1 MSTDSLPTDSLDR
14 FRALLERSDA
24 ALVLAV
30 MAGFYLLFLGI
41 GAILNYDL
49 AGLIS
54 ILGQVTF
61 FTTVYALVVLALNLH
76 WGYAGLFNIG
86 IAGFMA
92 VGVYTM
98 AMLTAPPT
106 ASPPGLGLPLAVG
119 VVGGMVAAALVGLL
133 TAMPALRLR
142 ADYLAIVTVA
152 ISEIIRL
159 TYNSPAFSTFTLP
172 GGIALGTGGASGIG
186 TFPSNPVRGIY
197 YVNPASASSGTTPI
211 GAAVFGFFENTLGIF
226 RSAVIVDLTYG
237 LVLVVIVFLVYT
249 LLARVGNSPFGRVLK
264 AIREDEVVAKSLGK
278 DTNRFKIKTFMLG
291 CALMGLAGVVWQG
304 FGTGAVYPQAFRP
317 ELTFYIFIAVI
328 IGGAGSNTGSVLGG
342 AVFANLLFLLPQYL
356 PNIIEQTFAI
366 QASPNTF
373 IAAVTP
379 IAAGEIA
386 PLLGYVL
393 NQRLPALR
401 FVFVGVLL
409 VYLMQNRPEGLLGHR
424 TETAAAVDLTE
435 NHRSG
440 AGPEQTPDASG
451 VADGEGGIDDE

>member
-1 MSTDSLPTDSLDR
+1 
-14 FRALLERSDA
+14 
-24 ALVLAV
+24 
-30 MAGFYLLFLGI
+30 
-41 GAILNYDL
+41 
-49 AGLIS
+49 
-54 ILGQVTF
+54 
-61 FTTVYALVVLALNLH
+61 
-76 WGYAGLFNIG
+76 
-86 IAGFMA
+86 
-92 VGVYTM
+92 
-98 AMLTAPPT
+98 
-106 ASPPGLGLPLAVG
+106 
-119 VVGGMVAAALVGLL
+119 
-133 TAMPALRLR
+133 
-142 ADYLAIVTVA
+142 
-152 ISEIIRL
+152 
-159 TYNSPAFSTFTLP
+159 
-172 GGIALGTGGASGIG
+172 
-186 TFPSNPVRGIY
+186 
-197 YVNPASASSGTTPI
+197 
-211 GAAVFGFFENTLGIF
+211 
-226 RSAVIVDLTYG
+226 
-237 LVLVVIVFLVYT
+237 
-249 LLARVGNSPFGRVLK
+249 
-264 AIREDEVVAKSLGK
+264 
-278 DTNRFKIKTFMLG
+278 MLG

-373 IAAVTP
+373 VAAVTP
-379 IAAGEIA
+379 ITAGEIA

>member
-1 MSTDSLPTDSLDR
+1 MSTDQFQTGRLKQLRD
-14 FRALLERSDA
+14 LLERSDA
-24 ALVLAV
+24 ALVLTA
-30 MAGFYLLFLGI
+30 MAGFYLFFLGI
-41 GAILNYDL
+41 GAILNYNL

-61 FTTVYALVVLALNLH
+61 FTAVYALVVLALNLQ

-106 ASPPGLGLPLAVG
+106 GSPPGLGLPLAVG
-119 VVGGMVAAALVGLL
+119 VVGGMVAAALIGFV
-133 TAMPALRLR
+133 TALPALRLR

-172 GGIALGTGGASGIG
+172 GGIDLGTGGASGIG
-186 TFPSNPVRGIY
+186 NFPSNPVRAIY
-197 YVNPASASSGTTPI
+197 YADPSSAASGTTPI
-211 GAAVFGFFENTLGIF
+211 GAAVFGVFEAVGVF

-237 LVLVVIVFLVYT
+237 LVLVVVVFLVYI
-249 LLARVGNSPFGRVLK
+249 LLSRVGNSPFGRVLK
-264 AIREDEVVAKSLGK
+264 AIREDEIVAKSLGK

-366 QASPNTF
+366 QASPNNF
-373 IAAVTP
+373 IAAIAP

-386 PLLGYVL
+386 PLLGYIL

-424 TETAAAVDLTE
+424 TETAAAVDLSEGHTP
-435 NHRSG
+435 G
-440 AGPEQTPDASG
+440 AATQPDPTAP
-451 VADGEGGIDDE
+451 DEPGGSDDE

>member
-1 MSTDSLPTDSLDR
+1 MNTDR
-14 FRALLERSDA
+14 FHSDRLDSFRELLERSDA
-24 ALVLAV
+24 ALVLTA
-30 MAGFYLLFLGI
+30 MAAFYLLFLGI
-41 GAILNYDL
+41 GAVLNYNL
-49 AGLIS
+49 AGIIS

-61 FTTVYALVVLALNLH
+61 FTAVYALVVLALNLH

-106 ASPPGLGLPLAVG
+106 GSPPGLGLPISVG
-119 VVGGMVAAALVGLL
+119 IVGGMVAAALIGLV
-133 TAMPALRLR
+133 TALPALRLR

-172 GGIALGTGGASGIG
+172 GGIALGTGGANGIG
-186 TFPSNPVRGIY
+186 NFPSNPVRAIY
-197 YVNPASASSGTTPI
+197 YVDPESAASGTTPI
-211 GAAVFGFFENTLGIF
+211 GTAVFVFFENTLGVF

-237 LVLVVIVFLVYT
+237 LVLAVVVLLVYV

-264 AIREDEVVAKSLGK
+264 AIREDEIVAKSLGK
-278 DTNRFKIKTFMLG
+278 DTDRFKIKTFMLG
-291 CALMGLAGVVWQG
+291 CALMGLAGVLWQG

-366 QASPNTF
+366 QANPNTF
-373 IAAVTP
+373 IAAVGP
-379 IAAGEIA
+379 IAAGEIT

-401 FVFVGVLL
+401 FVFVGILL

-424 TETAAAVDLTE
+424 TETAAAVDLSDGHTP
-435 NHRSG
+435 R
-440 AGPEQTPDASG
+440 AGSQSDPTPPAASDPGG
-451 VADGEGGIDDE
+451 VEDE

>member
-1 MSTDSLPTDSLDR
+1 MSSDQFQTGRLTQ
-14 FRALLERSDA
+14 FRELLKRSDA
-24 ALVLAV
+24 ALVLTA
-30 MAGFYLLFLGI
+30 MAAFYLLFFVVGT
-41 GAILNYDL
+41 ILNYDI

-54 ILGQVTF
+54 VLGQVTF
-61 FTTVYALVVLALNLH
+61 FTAVYALIVLALNLH

-106 ASPPGLGLPLAVG
+106 GSPPGLGLPVAVG
-119 VVGGMVAAALVGLL
+119 IVGGMFAAALVGLV
-133 TAMPALRLR
+133 TALPALRLR

-172 GGIALGTGGASGIG
+172 GGITLGTGGASGIG
-186 TFPSNPVRGIY
+186 DFPSNPLRAIY
-197 YVNPASASSGTTPI
+197 YVDPSSAASETTPI
-211 GAAVFGFFENTLGIF
+211 GTAIFGFFESVFGVV
-226 RSAVIVDLTYG
+226 RSAVIVELTYG
-237 LVLVVIVFLVYT
+237 LVLAVIVFLVYT

-291 CALMGLAGVVWQG
+291 CALMGLAGVLWQG

-317 ELTFYIFIAVI
+317 QLTFYIFIAVI
-328 IGGAGSNTGSVLGG
+328 IGGAGSNTGSILGG

-356 PNIIEQTFAI
+356 PNIIEQTVSI
-366 QASPNTF
+366 QAEPNNF
-373 IAAVTP
+373 VAAIGP
-379 IAAGEIA
+379 IVAGEIA
-386 PLLGYVL
+386 PLLGYML

-409 VYLMQNRPEGLLGHR
+409 VYLVQNRPEGLLGHR
-424 TETAAAVDLTE
+424 TETAAAVNLNRGHTGSDLT
-435 NHRSG
+435 
-440 AGPEQTPDASG
+440 GPEGG
-451 VADGEGGIDDE
+451 VDDE

>member
-1 MSTDSLPTDSLDR
+1 MNTDHLPTERFDR
-14 FRALLERSDA
+14 FRGLLERSDA
-24 ALVLAV
+24 VLILTT
-30 MAGFYLLFLGI
+30 MAAFYLLFVGI
-41 GAILNYDL
+41 GAILNYDV

-61 FTTVYALVVLALNLH
+61 FTTVYALIVLALNLH

-106 ASPPGLGLPLAVG
+106 GSPPGLGLPISVG
-119 VVGGMVAAALVGLL
+119 IIGGMLAAALVGLV
-133 TAMPALRLR
+133 TALPALRLR

-172 GGIALGTGGASGIG
+172 GGITLGTGGASGIG
-186 TFPSNPVRGIY
+186 NFPSNPVRAIY
-197 YVNPASASSGTTPI
+197 FAAPSSAASEPTPVGTAI
-211 GAAVFGFFENTLGIF
+211 FGFFESVFGVA

-237 LVLVVIVFLVYT
+237 LLLAVVVFLVYT

-264 AIREDEVVAKSLGK
+264 AIREDESVAQSLGK

-291 CALMGLAGVVWQG
+291 CALMGLAGVLWQG

-356 PNIIEQTFAI
+356 PNVIEQTVAI
-366 QASPNTF
+366 QAEPNNF
-373 IAAVTP
+373 IMAITP
-379 IAAGEIA
+379 IAAGEIT
-386 PLLGYVL
+386 PLFGYIL

-409 VYLMQNRPEGLLGHR
+409 IYLVQNRPEGLLGHR
-424 TETAAAVDLTE
+424 TETAAAVDLSEGHTPE
-435 NHRSG
+435 TTARSDRTAPNDATGG
-440 AGPEQTPDASG
+440 A
-451 VADGEGGIDDE
+451 DDE